1 VLHFLKKGRKKRDF
15 RDNGN
20 LHRERCRCFGKAN
33 LARLG
38 AGSLLMFFAF
48 MVVGAERSEVGTVRI
63 NPLDVMM
70 DVKTRQ

>member
-1 VLHFLKKGRKKRDF
+1 
-15 RDNGN
+15 
-20 LHRERCRCFGKAN
+20 
-33 LARLG
+33 
-38 AGSLLMFFAF
+38 MFFAF